1 MAIKRVKR
9 QAQRRKAV
17 RYNLV
22 LNKDKWVRG
31 SDQIK
36 KLRDE
41 LSTGSC
47 PVTGTAY
54 AESGM
59 DSAVLDHQHEGE
71 GRVRSVLSS
80 RVNMWEGRCFK
91 YFKKMFRGFSEK
103 DYAQFLVNLGE
114 YLKQE
119 PQDILHGAI
128 IDAEKTRI
136 TRWKNETIYNK
147 LVEKGL
153 DLKQLNEYDKRDLVE
168 LHLQQFIKEKEEQL

>member
-9 QAQRRKAV
+9 QTQRRKAV

-47 PVTGTAY
+47 PVTGTGY
-54 AESGM
+54 TESGM
-59 DSAVLDHQHEGE
+59 DSSCLDHCHDVGV
-71 GRVRSVLSS
+71 VRGVLSARS
-80 RVNMWEGRCFK
+80 NLWLGSIDK
-91 YFKKMFRGFSEK
+91 YMKKRLGKNVDLVESLEK
-103 DYAQFLVNLGE
+103 LVD
-114 YLKQE
+114 YLKQSKELE
-119 PQDILHGAI
+119 PILHCAI

-136 TRWKNETIYNK
+136 SRWKNETIYNK

-153 DLKQLNEYDKRDLVE
+153 DLKQLNDYDKRELVE

>member
-1 MAIKRVKR
+1 MATKRVKR
-9 QAQRRKAV
+9 QTQRRKAV

-47 PVTGTAY
+47 PVTGTVY
-54 AESGM
+54 TESGM
-59 DSAVLDHQHEGE
+59 DSSCLDHCHYEGV
-71 GRVRSVLSS
+71 VRGVLSARS
-80 RVNMWEGRCFK
+80 NLWLGSIEK
-91 YFKKMFRGFSEK
+91 YMKKRLGKNADLVESLEK
-103 DYAQFLVNLGE
+103 LVD
-114 YLKQE
+114 YLKQSKELE
-119 PQDILHGAI
+119 PILHGAI

-168 LHLQQFIKEKEEQL
+168 LHLQQFIKEKEENV

>member
-9 QAQRRKAV
+9 QTQRRKAV

-47 PVTGTAY
+47 PVTGTVY
-54 AESGM
+54 TESGM
-59 DSAVLDHQHEGE
+59 DSSCLDHCHDEGV
-71 GRVRSVLSS
+71 VRGVLSARS
-80 RVNMWEGRCFK
+80 NLWLGSIEK
-91 YFKKMFRGFSEK
+91 YMKKRLGKNADLVESLEK
-103 DYAQFLVNLGE
+103 LVD
-114 YLKQE
+114 YLKQSKELE
-119 PQDILHGAI
+119 PILHGAI
-128 IDAEKTRI
+128 IDAEKTRVS
-136 TRWKNETIYNK
+136 RWKNETIYSK

-153 DLKQLNEYDKRDLVE
+153 DLKQLNDYDKRDLVE
-168 LHLQQFIKEKEEQL
+168 LHLQQFIKEKEENV